1 MKSSGFEF
9 LSKMKY
15 PGRFI
20 IMGSDPT
27 GNFSVVAYGL
37 TGRSASSQAR
47 KLEGEDGTVWTKPLD
62 PEILKTGNPEL
73 LIYPAVII
81 QSGLAVSNGRQTTD
95 IAGRMAFTPSPQEAL
110 SSALKA
116 WDYEPDSPIFTPRL
130 SGCLFPDGRAALSII
145 RRAVRGGSI
154 RDIYEVPA
162 VSGGG
167 RFMATYR
174 GGDKDPILAWE
185 GGPQEVKLEQSSAAE
200 LAAAVFEALAPQV
213 PGADYRVACAA
224 LFIRRDAPQEVSRH
238 IINRRERI

>member
-1 MKSSGFEF
+1 MKASGLEF
-9 LSKMKY
+9 LSAMRY

-47 KLEGEDGTVWTKPLD
+47 KLEAEGGTVWTKPLD
-62 PEILKTGNPEL
+62 PEILKTGNPDL

-95 IAGRMAFTPSPQEAL
+95 IALLMASSSSPREAL

-145 RRAVRGGSI
+145 RRAADGAPI
-154 RDIYEVPA
+154 RDFYEFPSVP
-162 VSGGG
+162 GRG
-167 RFMATYR
+167 RFIATYR

-185 GGPQEVKLEQSSAAE
+185 GGPQEVNLEQSSAAE
-200 LAAAVFEALAPQV
+200 LAAEVFEALAPQV
-213 PGADYRVACAA
+213 PGPDYRVACVA
-224 LFIRRDAPQEVSRH
+224 LSVPRDAPQEVSLH